1 MHGNTLQIDRLVNR
15 ALSSPMQPD
24 PKPTMEDQQLLD
36 GRRQSAKMR
45 LLLIGSPAT
54 ASILPAI
61 KQGEPVF
68 VLFGIIITAILWWAL
83 DGSAAA
89 RTLKPR

>member
-1 MHGNTLQIDRLVNR
+1 MHGYTLQIDRQANR

-24 PKPTMEDQQLLD
+24 PKQTMEDQQLLD
-36 GRRQSAKMR
+36 GRRQGAKMR

-61 KQGEPVF
+61 KQGEPAF
-68 VLFGIIITAILWWAL
+68 LLFGIIVSAILWWVL
-83 DGSAAA
+83 DGSASA
-89 RTLKPR
+89 RVLKK